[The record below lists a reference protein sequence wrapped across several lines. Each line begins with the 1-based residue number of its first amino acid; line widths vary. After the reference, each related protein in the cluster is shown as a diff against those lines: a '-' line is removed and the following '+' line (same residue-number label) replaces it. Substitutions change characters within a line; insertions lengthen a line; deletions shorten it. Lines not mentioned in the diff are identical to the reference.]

1 VKDVNLVLRE
11 KELDVV
17 RVRKEIEALHL
28 AIPLLA
34 EDRDWV
40 EHGMASSFPS
50 PPSQGT
56 GTTGSHGVLAFTKDR
71 RQLPASS

>member
-1 VKDVNLVLRE
+1 VVKDVNLVLRE
-11 KELDVV
+11 KELDIV

-40 EHGMASSFPS
+40 EHGLVSPPASSPS
-50 PPSQGT
+50 RGT
-56 GTTGSHGVLAFTKDR
+56 GTHR
-71 RQLPASS
+71 

>member
-1 VKDVNLVLRE
+1 MKKDVNQVLRE

-34 EDRDWV
+34 EDQDWV
-40 EHGMASSFPS
+40 EHGLFSPSASSL
-50 PPSQGT
+50 SQGT
-56 GTTGSHGVLAFTKDR
+56 RTTHR
-71 RQLPASS
+71 